1 MNVPI
6 NSFRDILQA
15 MEQDPDL
22 ARELQRHVLTQALL
36 TLPAV
41 VGQPQPG
48 EPPLT
53 DRVRLLTSR
62 QGNLAGDAYERR
74 TAQKA
79 LARAERLGLAGAHIA
94 LSQGQ
99 TPQQYHN
106 TMRDAVAAGR
116 ITDDERVDLSDS
128 DLILRGMNGVH
139 AVMEISLGP
148 DQDDLSRASRRA
160 DILARATGDQV
171 RAVVVTPQAEPAL
184 LEQGQADGVTILI
197 IPE

>member
-1 MNVPI
+1 MNAPI
-6 NSFRDILQA
+6 NTFQDILQA
-15 MEQDPDL
+15 MEQDPAL
-22 ARELQRHVLTQALL
+22 ARELQRHVLGQALL
-36 TLPAV
+36 ALPAV

-48 EPPLT
+48 EPPLI
-53 DRVRLLTSR
+53 DQVRLLTSR

-79 LARAERLGLAGAHIA
+79 LARAERLGLEGARIV

-99 TPQQYHN
+99 TPQQYHT

-116 ITDDERVDLSDS
+116 ITDDERVDLSDA

-139 AVMEISLGP
+139 AVMEMSLGP
-148 DQDDLSRASRRA
+148 DQDDWARARRRA
-160 DILARATGDQV
+160 EILARATGDQV

-184 LEQGQADGVTILI
+184 VEQGQAGGVIILI